1 MQTDMAERAILGAV
15 LEDSDAIYQC
25 GNLKADDFDHPHH
38 RIIFSA
44 MYSLAMQGYRPDLVT
59 VASELGKKNQLA
71 KAGDVGYLADLV
83 NGLILQNVP
92 EYVRMVLDSAKRR
105 RLKALAATV
114 TAMCNDESE
123 STADCVSI
131 SVDRLLDLAGSTEN
145 SSMRLVEYAGEVYRG
160 VQTLA
165 ATPKSDLPIGLP
177 TGIPRVD
184 DITTGIREGELWI
197 IASFTG
203 EGKTVLATQV
213 VVENAR
219 RDIPVLWF
227 THEMSRKQVLLRM
240 IPNLTNGVV
249 KGRHL
254 RDPRN
259 MTPGQLM
266 EFSRTEEVISTWPL
280 WVNDT
285 ASMEITALFAQA
297 MAQIKRNKIKL
308 IVVDYIQLVKGRGES
323 RYERVTDVSNS
334 LRELAKMSGV
344 PVLAVSQ
351 MAKPENREKRTP
363 RIFDLKESG
372 SIEQDAHV
380 IVMPYRPQEKDG
392 HYTGE
397 DLIIVGKQREGPT
410 GSVKVRFDSVTLT
423 FQPKE
428 GDSGYDESMF

>member
-1 MQTDMAERAILGAV
+1 
-15 LEDSDAIYQC
+15 
-25 GNLKADDFDHPHH
+25 
-38 RIIFSA
+38 
-44 MYSLAMQGYRPDLVT
+44 
-59 VASELGKKNQLA
+59 
-71 KAGDVGYLADLV
+71 
-83 NGLILQNVP
+83 
-92 EYVRMVLDSAKRR
+92 
-105 RLKALAATV
+105 
-114 TAMCNDESE
+114 MCNDESE

-334 LRELAKMSGV
+334 SENSPRCPGFLCWPFPRWRSQRTARSAPRES
-344 PVLAVSQ
+344 S
-351 MAKPENREKRTP
+351 T
-363 RIFDLKESG
+363 
-372 SIEQDAHV
+372 
-380 IVMPYRPQEKDG
+380 
-392 HYTGE
+392 
-397 DLIIVGKQREGPT
+397 
-410 GSVKVRFDSVTLT
+410 
-423 FQPKE
+423 
-428 GDSGYDESMF
+428 